1 MHRVRL
7 GILPQ
12 RPHVPNGQEYEEHG
26 PLLRVR
32 MGRHGNFFHNI
43 HQNFLRNIMG
53 KLCFGF
59 EENCQY
65 VQAEAAG
72 MTALEHT
79 PRDIWAI
86 HSMAHVH
93 EETGMHT

>member
-1 MHRVRL
+1 
-7 GILPQ
+7 
-12 RPHVPNGQEYEEHG
+12 
-26 PLLRVR
+26 
-32 MGRHGNFFHNI
+32 
-43 HQNFLRNIMG
+43 MG

-59 EENCQY
+59 EENCQF

-72 MTALEHT
+72 MSALEHT

-93 EETGMHT
+93 EETGMNTRQRLYYST